1 MSSISIIRQIR
12 SILLNNSSL
21 VELLGGNKIFP
32 LVAEAET
39 KNPFIVIKRNSLTVS
54 YTKISNINDDNI
66 NDDNIIILSVI
77 ADDYEKVV
85 QIAEE
90 VRNSLENYRDNFILE
105 SRITNVSDNY
115 NYDIYNIDISFK
127 IKTK

>member
-32 LVAEAET
+32 LVAEADT

-54 YTKISNINDDNI
+54 YTKDSNI
-66 NDDNIIILSVI
+66 NDDNIIILSII

-85 QIAEE
+85 AIAEE

>member
-12 SILLNNSSL
+12 SILLNNANL
-21 VELLGGNKIFP
+21 VSLLGGNKIFP

-54 YTKISNINDDNI
+54 YTKDSNI
-66 NDDNIIILSVI
+66 NDDNIIILSII

>member
-12 SILLNNSSL
+12 SILLNNANLVSL
-21 VELLGGNKIFP
+21 IGGKAKIFP
-32 LVAEAET
+32 IVAEAET

-54 YTKISNINDDNI
+54 YTKDFNV
-66 NDDNIIILSVI
+66 NDDNIIILSII

-85 QIAEE
+85 AISEE

>member
-21 VELLGGNKIFP
+21 VSLVGNKIFP

-54 YTKISNINDDNI
+54 YTKDSNI
-66 NDDNIIILSVI
+66 NDDNIIILSII

-85 QIAEE
+85 AIAEE
-90 VRNSLENYRDNFILE
+90 VRNSLEHYRDNFILE

>member
-21 VELLGGNKIFP
+21 VSLVGNKIFP

-54 YTKISNINDDNI
+54 YTKDSNI
-66 NDDNIIILSVI
+66 NDDNIIILSII

>member
-12 SILLNNSSL
+12 SILLNNDEL
-21 VELLGGNKIFP
+21 VSLLGGKKIFP

-54 YTKISNINDDNI
+54 YSKDFNI
-66 NDDNIIILSVI
+66 NDDNIIILSII
-77 ADDYEKVV
+77 ADDYERVV
-85 QIAEE
+85 AIAEE
-90 VRNSLENYRDNFILE
+90 VRNSIENYRDNFILE

>member
-12 SILLNNSSL
+12 SILLNNANLVSL
-21 VELLGGNKIFP
+21 VGNKIFP

-54 YTKISNINDDNI
+54 YTKDSNI
-66 NDDNIIILSVI
+66 NDDNIIILSII

-90 VRNSLENYRDNFILE
+90 VRSSLENYRDNFILE

>member
-32 LVAEAET
+32 LVAEADT

-54 YTKISNINDDNI
+54 YTKDSNI
-66 NDDNIIILSVI
+66 NDDNIIILSII

>member
-21 VELLGGNKIFP
+21 VSLVGNKIFP

-54 YTKISNINDDNI
+54 YTKDFNINDDNL
-66 NDDNIIILSVI
+66 IILSII

>member
-21 VELLGGNKIFP
+21 VELLGGKKIFP
-32 LVAEAET
+32 LVAEADT

-54 YTKISNINDDNI
+54 YTKDSNI
-66 NDDNIIILSVI
+66 NDDNIIILSII

-85 QIAEE
+85 AIAEE

>member
-21 VELLGGNKIFP
+21 VSLVGNKIFP

-39 KNPFIVIKRNSLTVS
+39 KNPFIVIKKNSLTVS
-54 YTKISNINDDNI
+54 YTKDFNINDDNL
-66 NDDNIIILSVI
+66 IILSII

>member
-21 VELLGGNKIFP
+21 VSLLGGKKIFP
-32 LVAEAET
+32 LVAEADT

-54 YTKISNINDDNI
+54 YTKDFNI
-66 NDDNIIILSVI
+66 NDDNIIILSII

-85 QIAEE
+85 AIAEE

-115 NYDIYNIDISFK
+115 NFDIYNIDISFK

>member
-54 YTKISNINDDNI
+54 YTKDSNI
-66 NDDNIIILSVI
+66 NDDNIIILSII

>member
-54 YTKISNINDDNI
+54 YTKDFNI
-66 NDDNIIILSVI
+66 NDDNIIILSII

-85 QIAEE
+85 AIAEE

>member
-54 YTKISNINDDNI
+54 YTKDFNI
-66 NDDNIIILSVI
+66 NDDNIIILSII

>member
-21 VELLGGNKIFP
+21 VSLVGNKIFP

-54 YTKISNINDDNI
+54 YTKDSNI
-66 NDDNIIILSVI
+66 NDDNIIILSII

-85 QIAEE
+85 AIAEE
-90 VRNSLENYRDNFILE
+90 VRNSLEHYRDNFILE

-115 NYDIYNIDISFK
+115 NYHIYNIDISFK

>member
-21 VELLGGNKIFP
+21 VELLGGKKIFP

-54 YTKISNINDDNI
+54 YTKDFNI
-66 NDDNIIILSVI
+66 NDDNIIILSII

>member
-21 VELLGGNKIFP
+21 VSLVGNKIFP

-39 KNPFIVIKRNSLTVS
+39 KNPFIVIKKNSLTVS
-54 YTKISNINDDNI
+54 YTKDSNINDDNL
-66 NDDNIIILSVI
+66 IILSII

>member
-21 VELLGGNKIFP
+21 VSLVGNKIFP

-39 KNPFIVIKRNSLTVS
+39 KNPFIVIKKNSLTVS
-54 YTKISNINDDNI
+54 YTKDFNINDDNL
-66 NDDNIIILSVI
+66 IILSII

-105 SRITNVSDNY
+105 SRITNVSDNH

>member
-12 SILLNNSSL
+12 SILLNNASL
-21 VELLGGNKIFP
+21 VSLVGNKIFP

-54 YTKISNINDDNI
+54 YTKDSNI
-66 NDDNIIILSVI
+66 NDDNIIILSII

>member
-12 SILLNNSSL
+12 SILLNNASL

-54 YTKISNINDDNI
+54 YTKDSNI
-66 NDDNIIILSVI
+66 NDDNIIIISII

>member
-12 SILLNNSSL
+12 SILLNNASL

-54 YTKISNINDDNI
+54 YSKDFNI
-66 NDDNIIILSVI
+66 NDDNIIILSII

-85 QIAEE
+85 TIAEE

>member
-12 SILLNNSSL
+12 SILLNNANLVSL
-21 VELLGGNKIFP
+21 VGNKIFP

-54 YTKISNINDDNI
+54 YTKDSNI
-66 NDDNIIILSVI
+66 NDDNIIILSII